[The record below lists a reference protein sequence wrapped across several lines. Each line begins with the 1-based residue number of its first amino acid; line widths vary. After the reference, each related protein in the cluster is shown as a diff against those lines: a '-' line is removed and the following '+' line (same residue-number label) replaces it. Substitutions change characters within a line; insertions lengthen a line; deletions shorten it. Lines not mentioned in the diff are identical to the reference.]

1 MAGPVP
7 AIYVFVRR
15 ASKMFATTHSTASC
29 LKMPATKT
37 EQGDA
42 VLERLWAGIT
52 IPLKGIKL

>member
-15 ASKMFATTHSTASC
+15 ASKMW
-29 LKMPATKT
+29 MPATKT